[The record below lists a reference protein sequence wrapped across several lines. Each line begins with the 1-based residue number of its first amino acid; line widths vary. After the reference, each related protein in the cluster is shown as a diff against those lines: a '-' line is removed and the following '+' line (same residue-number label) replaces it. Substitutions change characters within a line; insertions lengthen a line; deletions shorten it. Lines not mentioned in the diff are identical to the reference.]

1 MIGIEII
8 KSGGKRLNNM
18 LKIALTGA
26 DGLVGSRI
34 VELLKQNFDFIPIPQ
49 AKMDITNVN
58 QVNIVLKDIDF
69 DIFLHLAAYT
79 NVPGAETNKELAFKI
94 NRDGTKNV
102 FETVIRKQKK
112 FIYISTD
119 FVFDDINPPYFE
131 DSQPNPTSVYAASK
145 YEGEK
150 IVQDQAMIV
159 RIAYPYRANFELKR
173 DFFRTF
179 KSYLENK
186 KPLSMITD
194 SLMTPTFIDDI
205 AFSLKYL
212 FNNYA
217 PEVFHLVGADSLSP
231 YNACLMVAEKFNLD
245 KSLIGKTT
253 YEEYVKGKAQLPKLA
268 DIRSKKNNFYKMRTF
283 EEGLTEVVKQ
293 LQNF

>member
-1 MIGIEII
+1 
-8 KSGGKRLNNM
+8 M

-34 VELLKQNFDFIPIPQ
+34 IELLKNDFQFFPLPQ
-49 AKMDITNVN
+49 QQMDITNRD
-58 QVNIVLKDIDF
+58 QVNNTLKDLEF

-79 NVPGAETNKELAFKI
+79 NVAGAETNKELAYKI
-94 NRDGTKNV
+94 NRDGTRNV
-102 FETVIRKQKK
+102 FETVIQKRKK
-112 FIYISTD
+112 FIYVSTD
-119 FVFDDINPPYFE
+119 FVFDGNNPPYFE
-131 DSQPNPTSVYAASK
+131 DSTPNPNAVYAASK

-150 IVQDQAMIV
+150 IVNPLRQLANDGQAMIM
-159 RIAYPYRANFELKR
+159 RISYPYRANFELKK

-205 AFSLKYL
+205 AYGLKYL
-212 FNNYA
+212 LNNFS
-217 PEVFHLVGADSLSP
+217 PEIYHLVGSNSLSP
-231 YNACLMVAEKFNLD
+231 YDACQLVAEKFNLD

-253 YEEYVKGKAQLPKLA
+253 YEEYVKGKALLPKLA
-268 DIRSKKNNFYKMRTF
+268 DIRSKKNNFYTMKTF
-283 EEGLTEVVKQ
+283 EQGIEEIKNQ
-293 LQNF
+293 III

>member
-1 MIGIEII
+1 
-8 KSGGKRLNNM
+8 M

-34 VELLKQNFDFIPIPQ
+34 VELLKTEFEFIPILQ
-49 AKMDITNVN
+49 SQMDITNAG
-58 QVNIVLKDIDF
+58 QVKNVLQGIDF

-79 NVPGAETNKELAFKI
+79 NVAGAEQQKESAFKI

-102 FETVIRKQKK
+102 FDVVNSKGKK

-119 FVFDDINPPYFE
+119 FVFDGKQPPYYE
-131 DSQPNPTSVYAASK
+131 DSVPNPIAVYAASK

-150 IVQDQAMIV
+150 IVKDKAMIV
-159 RIAYPYRANFELKR
+159 RIAYPYRATFEPKR

-179 KSYLENK
+179 KSYLEQK
-186 KPLSMITD
+186 KPLTMIAD

-205 AFSLKYL
+205 AYGLKYL
-212 FNNYA
+212 FNNFT
-217 PEVFHLVGADSLSP
+217 PEIYHLVGSQSLSP
-231 YNACLMVAEKFNLD
+231 YQAALKIAETFALD

-253 YEEYVKGKAQLPKLA
+253 YKEYVKNKAKLPQFATIK
-268 DIRSKKNNFYKMRTF
+268 SKKNNFYKMRTF
-283 EEGLTEVVKQ
+283 EQGLEEIKKQ
-293 LQNF
+293 L

>member
-1 MIGIEII
+1 
-8 KSGGKRLNNM
+8 M

-34 VELLKQNFDFIPIPQ
+34 IELLKNDFEFIPLPQ
-49 AKMDITNVN
+49 KSMDITNKE
-58 QVNIVLKDIDF
+58 QVNNALKNLNY

-79 NVPGAETNKELAFKI
+79 NVPGAETNKELCFKI
-94 NRDGTKNV
+94 NCDGTKNV
-102 FETVIRKQKK
+102 FEVVTQKRKK

-119 FVFDDINPPYFE
+119 FVFDGVKPPYYE
-131 DSQPNPTSVYAASK
+131 DSPPNPTSAYGASK

-159 RIAYPYRANFELKR
+159 RISYPYRANFELKK

-186 KPLSMITD
+186 KPLSMIID

-205 AFSLKYL
+205 ANGFKYL
-212 FNNYA
+212 FNNYSND
-217 PEVFHLVGADSLSP
+217 VFHLIGTDSLSP
-231 YNACLMVAEKFNLD
+231 YDAGLLVASEFNLD
-245 KSLIGKTT
+245 KSLIEKTS
-253 YEEYVKGKAQLPKLA
+253 YQEYIEGKAPLPQFATIK
-268 DIRSKKNNFYKMRTF
+268 SKKNNFYKMKTF
-283 EEGLTEVVKQ
+283 EQGLEEIKKQ
-293 LQNF
+293 L